1 MSHHR
6 RYDDFFRVHGKHSS
20 VRWNTLEIRYID
32 EDRRSVEYI
41 EDYSIDREDASLY
54 SVFVRKMNLILNE
67 FLEIVSVEET
77 ILEKGYSE

>member
-1 MSHHR
+1 M
-6 RYDDFFRVHGKHSS
+6 
-20 VRWNTLEIRYID
+20 EIRYID

-54 SVFVRKMNLILNE
+54 SVFVRKMNLILNK